1 MGDLK
6 GGDVSAGRG
15 VTRRRMKED
24 WDDRAREDVYR
35 YVDHRA
41 NTDEELHTLGVQ
53 DTELLL
59 ADVGAF
65 LRPDHA
71 AVEIGCGPG
80 RLLVPMASR
89 FREVWGTDVSKEMI
103 EMAQRRVAPLG
114 NVRALETGGDGL
126 EGVPSGYFE
135 FCYSSFVFECI
146 PERSVISRYV
156 EEAHRVLKPGGFLK
170 FNAAGVYPRN
180 PFRAFYDANL
190 NTWSG
195 LRFTM
200 SDIVKL
206 TEDAGFEV
214 LWTYHGQEVAPAY
227 QEAHLDVEYR
237 IWVVGRKG
245 SGMDEFESVC
255 WAAGQALK
263 EAVPPGA
270 AVIVGNP
277 EWTKQFQVASLPDL
291 RFLGMY
297 SADDGNDAIRSL
309 EELRHQGGQYLL
321 LTRYA
326 MWWEESYPELFRYLD
341 TRYREL
347 GRTDDYLL
355 VDLTAS
361 GTGGP
366 KKASSKKVARSRKK
380 G

>member
-1 MGDLK
+1 M
-6 GGDVSAGRG
+6 SAGQG
-15 VTRRRMKED
+15 AKPHQMKKD

-41 NTDEELHTLGVQ
+41 GTDDELHSLGVR
-53 DTELLL
+53 DTDLLL
-59 ADVGAF
+59 ADVGAY

-80 RLLVPMASR
+80 RLLVPMAGR
-89 FREVWGTDVSKEMI
+89 FREVWGTDVSGEMI
-103 EMAQRRVAPLG
+103 EMARRRVEPLG
-114 NVRALETGGDGL
+114 NVRVLETGGDGL
-126 EGVPSGYFE
+126 EGVPDGYFE

-146 PERSVISRYV
+146 PEPSVVGRYV
-156 EEAHRVLKPGGFLK
+156 EEAYRVLKPGGFFK

-180 PFRAFYDANL
+180 PFRAFYDENRS
-190 NTWSG
+190 TWSG
-195 LRFTM
+195 ARFTM

-214 LWTYHGQEVAPAY
+214 MWTYHGQEVAPAY
-227 QEAHLDVEYR
+227 QDADLEVEYR

-245 SGMDEFESVC
+245 SGMDDFESVC
-255 WAAGQALK
+255 WSAGQALK
-263 EAVPPGA
+263 QAVSPDA
-270 AVIVGNP
+270 AVILGNP
-277 EWTKQFQVASLPDL
+277 QWTKQLQAASLPDL

-297 SADDGNDAIRSL
+297 SADDGNEAIRNL
-309 EELRHQGGQYLL
+309 EELRQQGGQYLL

-341 TRYREL
+341 THYRQI

-355 VDLTAS
+355 VDLAV
-361 GTGGP
+361 GGP
-366 KKASSKKVARSRKK
+366 SGSKRRSKRKR
-380 G
+380 